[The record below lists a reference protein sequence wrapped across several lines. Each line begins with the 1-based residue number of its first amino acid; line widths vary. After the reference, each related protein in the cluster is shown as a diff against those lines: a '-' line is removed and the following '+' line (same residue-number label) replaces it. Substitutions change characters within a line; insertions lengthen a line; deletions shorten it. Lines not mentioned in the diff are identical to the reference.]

1 MVRTHQNSPRKAGP
15 KSAPLKPQPAN
26 RSAKPL
32 LNTTDTGI
40 GLSHD
45 DDQGS
50 ETGSSASSG
59 FLTHTSSLIEAGK
72 LKKKKKMLLAAST
85 ANAGAAAAKPA
96 PTVPDHPAFHAKKSF
111 PPAKKAP
118 RSSFPAPTKSPR
130 QNIPRPR
137 LSGGGYP
144 QGTPKKRRYRPGTVA
159 LREIRHYQK
168 SSNLLIPRLPFS
180 RLVKEIAMGVSAS
193 MSLRG
198 LRFQSA
204 ALMALQEAA
213 EAYVVSLMED
223 TVLCAIHARR
233 VTIMPKDMSLARRI
247 RGDYRHDFH

>member
-1 MVRTHQNSPRKAGP
+1 MANKRAAEAAARKQIGSG
-15 KSAPLKPQPAN
+15 KSA
-26 RSAKPL
+26 
-32 LNTTDTGI
+32 LNATDTGI
-40 GLSHD
+40 GLSND
-45 DDQGS
+45 DDRGS

-59 FLTHTSSLIEAGK
+59 FLTHTSSLIEASK
-72 LKKKKKMLLAAST
+72 LKKLQKKKPISAA
-85 ANAGAAAAKPA
+85 PA
-96 PTVPDHPAFHAKKSF
+96 PPVPDHPAFHAKKSF

-118 RSSFPAPTKSPR
+118 RSSFNLSAKSPR
-130 QNIPRPR
+130 QNLPRPR

-144 QGTPKKRRYRPGTVA
+144 PDATPKKRRYRPGTVA
-159 LREIRHYQK
+159 LREIRQYQK

-204 ALMALQEAA
+204 ALMALQEAS

-223 TVLCAIHARR
+223 TVLCAIHAKR

-247 RGDYRHDFH
+247 RGDFRHDFH